1 MTQQGRVRGGKGFM
15 RGSSQ
20 AFVNQ
25 LEGRGQ
31 PRIFAFAQRNDR
43 ASNVIEITPGA
54 QEDVEDQ
61 PHGEPRVGDGN

>member
-1 MTQQGRVRGGKGFM
+1 M

-31 PRIFAFAQRNDR
+31 PRIFAFAQRNAR
-43 ASNVIEITPGA
+43 ASSVIEITLGA

-61 PHGEPRVGDGN
+61 PRGEPRVGDGN

>member
-43 ASNVIEITPGA
+43 ASNIIEITLGA
-54 QEDVEDQ
+54 QEDIEDQ
-61 PHGEPRVGDGN
+61 PREEPRVGDGN